1 MEVSVMVNMKM
12 EEAGIELHLTDMRD
26 DENEVYG
33 YRIDLICGNS
43 RKVLKTLKRDDL
55 QDVLRRMSL
64 IVEAFSD

>member
-33 YRIDLICGNS
+33 YRIDLVCVDT

>member
-1 MEVSVMVNMKM
+1 MELSVMVKMKM
-12 EEAGIELHLTDMRD
+12 EEAGIELHLTDTRD
-26 DENEVYG
+26 NEDEVYG
-33 YRIDLICGNS
+33 YRIDLVCVDT

>member
-26 DENEVYG
+26 NEDEVYG
-33 YRIDLICGNS
+33 YRIDLVCVDT
-43 RKVLKTLKRDDL
+43 RKVLKTLKRNDL
-55 QDVLRRMSL
+55 QDVLKRMSL